1 MRWEKRKGNIGMEF
15 VNSQG
20 MRLVKVE
27 AGSFRMGGGDL
38 KENPDALPVHEVE
51 ITKDYYI
58 SKEPVTLEQFK
69 LFRREILGTEDVCDL
84 DVWMGYLQGV
94 SWTEARQYTCW
105 LSKKEGRDYYLP
117 TEAQWEYA
125 ARQSRKLFLDRMCD
139 PHMREW
145 CYDYYEPY
153 GEAEQKDPAGPAQ
166 GMLRCVRGGFLDRP
180 ERYNA
185 YPGDPWYRCALPP
198 DYCHLKEDQA
208 NPFGRHPIGFRVVC
222 GPAPEPVGTPLPFYL
237 SVGVRQHTED
247 YRYAAPPCDQPYFRK
262 RYLFPVPPDNC
273 TREEIRAAGFPSLF
287 RHHHHSPGFTAAP
300 NGDLLYSAY
309 STYREYDAQSGLVG
323 CRFRVGRDQWEY
335 PDVFLNPVGVND
347 HAPLFHTT
355 KDGHILHFWGW
366 PGFENAYP
374 FQYVES
380 ADNGETWSGV
390 KFPLFANQVDHL
402 CPQPVN
408 SCVEA
413 SDGAFYLASDSDYR
427 RNRGE
432 QDETGNQNLGSGSVL
447 WRSRD
452 GRRTWENPAGKTA
465 GRHTTAVELK
475 DGSILALGGKNTD
488 IEGYMPGAVTRDGG
502 DSYQVCKTC
511 FPALNS
517 GQRPSILRL
526 QSGKLVVCGDY
537 QTKKNSKP
545 AGMTDKSGS
554 YVAWSQDEGATWHFR
569 QLWGAQRR
577 KKTPHEFGGATTIG
591 YSVMK
596 QSPDGLIH
604 VVCSNVQ
611 PLLHL
616 AFNEAWLTGEEE
628 EDPGDAVLMRS
639 GATRLVTKRKE
650 YREYYGN
657 GALKCLYFGGIA
669 DDGRFLLDGPETFW
683 YPDGKVCLE
692 SEYSLGRRVGSSVY
706 YDPEGMPLKRFTCR
720 EEDGVPLEV
729 YETFYPGSACPRTR
743 ATYHNRFASGEALL
757 FDRDGKV
764 EERHVFTH
772 GKFVEDYSLLE

>member
-1 MRWEKRKGNIGMEF
+1 MEF
-15 VNSQG
+15 TNSQG

-27 AGSFRMGGGDL
+27 AGTFRMGGGDP

-51 ITKDYYI
+51 ITRDYYI
-58 SKEPVTLEQFK
+58 AAEPVTMEQFRA
-69 LFRREILGTEDVCDL
+69 FRRDSQGTADVDDL
-84 DVWMGYLQGV
+84 DTWMGYVQGV
-94 SWTEARQYTCW
+94 SWTEAAGYAAW
-105 LSKKEGRDYYLP
+105 LSKKEGQAYFLP

-125 ARQSRKLFLDRMCD
+125 ARHSRELVLDRMCD
-139 PHMREW
+139 PRIREW
-145 CYDYYEPY
+145 CYDYYAPY
-153 GEAEQKDPAGPAQ
+153 GEGKAQDPAGPAE

-185 YPGDPWYRCALPP
+185 YPTDPWYRCALPP
-198 DYCHLKEDQA
+198 DYCHQREDRT
-208 NPFGRHPIGFRVVC
+208 NPFGRHPVGFRVAC

-247 YRYAAPPCDQPYFRK
+247 YRHAAPLQDRPYFRK

-273 TREEIRAAGFPSLF
+273 TREEIQAAGFPPLF
-287 RHHHHSPGFTAAP
+287 RHHHHSPGFTVAP

-347 HAPLFHTT
+347 HAPLLHTGM
-355 KDGHILHFWGW
+355 DGTIYHFWGW
-366 PGFENAYP
+366 PALENAYP

-380 ADNGETWSGV
+380 TDNGENWSRV
-390 KFPLFANQVDHL
+390 KFPLFVNQVDHL

-408 SCVEA
+408 SCVETR
-413 SDGAFYLASDSDYR
+413 DGAFYLASDSDMR
-427 RNRGE
+427 RE
-432 QDETGNQNLGSGSVL
+432 KDKEDETGNQNLGSCSVL

-452 GRRTWENPAGKTA
+452 HMQTWENPAGKTA
-465 GRHTTAVELK
+465 GRHTTAVELM

-488 IEGYMPGAVTRDGG
+488 IGGYMPAAITRDGG
-502 DSYQVCKTC
+502 DTYQISKTC

-537 QTKKNSKP
+537 QTKKNGKP
-545 AGMTDKSGS
+545 ADMADRSGS
-554 YVAWSQDEGATWHFR
+554 YVAWSEDEGVTWHFK
-569 QLWGAQRR
+569 QLWGAQKR

-596 QSPDGLIH
+596 QGTDGLIH

-616 AFNEAWLTGEEE
+616 AFNEAWLLTQESQ
-628 EDPGDAVLMRS
+628 DPGDDVLMRS
-639 GATRLVTKRKE
+639 FATRLVTGRKVYKE
-650 YREYYGN
+650 YYEDGT
-657 GALKCLYFGGIA
+657 LKCQYYGGIA

-683 YPDGKVCLE
+683 YPDGKVRTQ
-692 SEYSLGRRVGSSVY
+692 SSYRLGRRTGVNVY
-706 YDPEGMPLKRFTCR
+706 YDPAGMPLKRFTCG
-720 EEDGVPLEV
+720 EEDGVLVEV
-729 YETFYPGSACPRTR
+729 YETFWPGSDCPRTR
-743 ATYHNRFASGEALL
+743 TTFRNRHASGEALM
-757 FDRDGKV
+757 FDREGKV
-764 EERHVFTH
+764 EARHVFTH
-772 GKFVEDYSLLE
+772 GKFVEDYFLLE